1 MTNKNVI
8 YPFLRY
14 PWPPNLAGWWF
25 VIRNCKLRSP
35 MSMVMWGHMKNE
47 NSYLISVS
55 MRSVA
60 TKSDRMIAYEKDSPP
75 IIVAWQNG
83 HMTSKNFFQIGSWLP
98 NMTRWWFVISS
109 YRAQSHMILWLHNIR
124 IFFFWQRENVIS
136 AFLECYGQQIGKG
149 GGLGHG
155 TTTQEIIS
163 LLVKLSFHYSFSTP
177 VMYLWLYIGLL

>member
-60 TKSDRMIAYEKDSPP
+60 TKSDRMIAYEKESPP
-75 IIVAWQNG
+75 IIVAWQNS

-98 NMTRWWFVISS
+98 NMTRWWFIISS

-136 AFLECYGQQIGKG
+136 AIPWL
-149 GGLGHG
+149 LW
-155 TTTQEIIS
+155 TTNWKEWWPRTWDHHSRNHITIS
-163 LLVKLSFHYSFSTP
+163 KTFFPL
-177 VMYLWLYIGLL
+177 

>member
-8 YPFLRY
+8 YPFPRY

-60 TKSDRMIAYEKDSPP
+60 TKSDRMIAYEKESPP
-75 IIVAWQNG
+75 IIVAWQND

-98 NMTRWWFVISS
+98 NMTRWWFIISS

-136 AFLECYGQQIGKG
+136 AIPWVLWTTNWKG
-149 GGLGHG
+149 WWPRTWDHHSRNHI
-155 TTTQEIIS
+155 TIS
-163 LLVKLSFHYSFSTP
+163 KTFFPL
-177 VMYLWLYIGLL
+177 